1 MPPIT
6 VRPCGTLGAV
16 LVIPL
21 DDLFGQSR
29 IAFKLGEK
37 VGYSRLD
44 LTKVVVSIADG
55 MLGQDITH
63 GTTAR
68 VLESELTVPHPRRE
82 WIAFL
87 TDAVYEAARLL
98 AGWTPDGTFDLV
110 YYTTTH
116 KCLYV
121 YARLRKEPPHE

>member
-1 MPPIT
+1 MQSII
-6 VRPCGTLGAV
+6 VKPCTDYGAV
-16 LVIPL
+16 MVVPL
-21 DDLFGQSR
+21 DDLFGHSR

-37 VGYSRLD
+37 VGYNRLD

-55 MLGQDITH
+55 MLGQEITK
-63 GTTAR
+63 GTAKT
-68 VLESELTVPHPRRE
+68 VLETELTVPHPRRE
-82 WIAFL
+82 WMKFL

-98 AGWTPDGTFDLV
+98 AGWTPDGAYDLV

-121 YARLRKEPPHE
+121 YARLRKELPA